1 MGAVITNACFG
12 QHKELMSVI
21 YREAG
26 SQKQIMVKDKKKSS
40 MQTEDDPFG
49 IWMNTIK
56 DLEGIKR

>member
-1 MGAVITNACFG
+1 MGAVITNARSG

-26 SQKQIMVKDKKKSS
+26 SQKQTMVKDKKKSS

-49 IWMNTIK
+49 IWMNKIK